1 MTARPVTAMAASALR
16 GATLVELIVALTVA
30 SVVLAAALRVAL
42 GATRSGDRT
51 RERARQQALFR
62 ASTGVLGF
70 ELAGL
75 DPVAD
80 LEMLAPDSLTL
91 RTIRGTGRT
100 CGTDAG
106 AVVVA
111 LATLRA
117 WRLPDADRDSLRV
130 PAVAGASWITVPL
143 LGAVSRSR
151 CADGSPGLRLPVDDG
166 LAARAALGSVSVRV
180 VEWVRYRLYSNADG
194 WWLGAR
200 SLRAGDVTQ
209 PIAGPF
215 TVRALTFRFLDGQGA
230 PAADRAS
237 LRSVAL
243 AMRTV
248 DGGAGR
254 GVAADSVVAWLPLRP
269 REGT

>member
-1 MTARPVTAMAASALR
+1 VTARR
-16 GATLVELIVALTVA
+16 GVTLVELLVALTVA
-30 SVVLAAALRVAL
+30 SVVLAGALRVAL
-42 GATRSGDRT
+42 GATRSSDRT

-62 ASTGVLGF
+62 ASTSVLGH

-75 DPVAD
+75 DPVTD
-80 LEMLAPDSLTL
+80 LETLSPDSLTL

-100 CGTDAG
+100 CGTEAG

-117 WRLPDADRDSLRV
+117 WRLPDVDRDSLRI
-130 PAVAGASWITVPL
+130 PAASGASWITVPL
-143 LGAVSRSR
+143 LGAASRSR

-166 LAARAALGSVSVRV
+166 LAQRAALVSVSVRV
-180 VEWVRYRLYSNADG
+180 VEWVRFRLYSNADG

-215 TVRALTFRFLDGQGA
+215 TVRALTFRFLDGRGT
-230 PAADRAS
+230 PTADRAS
-237 LRSVAL
+237 LRSIAL

-248 DGGAGR
+248 NGPGER